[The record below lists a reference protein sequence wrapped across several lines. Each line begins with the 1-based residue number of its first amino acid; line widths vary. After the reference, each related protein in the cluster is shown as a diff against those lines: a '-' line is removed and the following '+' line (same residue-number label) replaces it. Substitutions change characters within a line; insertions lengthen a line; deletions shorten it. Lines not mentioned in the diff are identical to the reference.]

1 MVRIDVPETDILLK
15 VLSRIFAGQGSEYAN
30 LKSVSRKLSP
40 HGGTL
45 QAEIVDCFFESEG
58 SIRVFCKYTGDNEYH
73 GPSHK
78 HGVAYESLVYDGILR
93 HAVLRTAR
101 FFGFA
106 HIPESSCSILV
117 LEYLEDYQ
125 TMPGND
131 APAFAFAAA
140 AIGTFHRQMESSVPD
155 FVFRYTREYYLSW
168 LDMNR
173 KLFEGLKNAH
183 PWIIELG
190 EYFREHID
198 LLADAPQTLVHGEYY
213 TKNIIMKDAEICPVD
228 WESGAAAAGEIDLAS
243 LIDARDEVC
252 VHTAI
257 RHYRE
262 SRWPGGVSD
271 DDLFEKRLLL
281 AKTYFYFRWMADD
294 KVGII
299 DRWSKAHWV
308 RVNLRGIA
316 REAGIADANR
326 D

>member
-1 MVRIDVPETDILLK
+1 MVRIDFPETGILLN
-15 VLSRIFAGQGSEYAN
+15 VLSGIFRAPGMVPGN
-30 LKSVSRKLSP
+30 LSSVSRTPSP

-45 QAEIVDCFFESEG
+45 QAEIVDCLFDSGITFK
-58 SIRVFCKYTGDNEYH
+58 VLCKYTGDNEYH

-78 HGVAYESLVYDGILR
+78 HGVAYESSIYDKVLR
-93 HAVLRTAR
+93 NVGLRTAR
-101 FFGFA
+101 FFGYA
-106 HIPESSCSILV
+106 HIAECSCSILV

-125 TMPGND
+125 PMPGD
-131 APAFAFAAA
+131 DEQAFGMAAA

-155 FVFRYTREYYLSW
+155 FVFQYTREYYLSW

-173 KLFEGLKNAH
+173 KLFEGLKNPH
-183 PWIIELG
+183 PWIIDLG

-198 LLADAPQTLVHGEYY
+198 LLAEAPQTMVHGEYY
-213 TKNIIMKDAEICPVD
+213 TKNIIMKDSDICPVD

-243 LIDARDEVC
+243 LVDARDEAC
-252 VHTAI
+252 VRAAI

-271 DDLFEKRLLL
+271 DALFEKRLVM
-281 AKTYFYFRWMADD
+281 AKTYFYLRWMADD
-294 KVGII
+294 KVGMI

-316 REAGIADANR
+316 REAGIS
-326 D
+326 